1 MSLSDLIF
9 LGNETLMRPF
19 SIGNYQPTSF
29 WNWFWAA
36 SLGSTFYVLIKTQP
50 YLVERTF
57 DPKYNNAYVSRL
69 ITGIVGGVI
78 LAYVLSSSQ
87 IGGDTLKKLGP
98 AVIAII
104 GGFASE
110 AVQQILQRIAEVI
123 TSAVRGDNSAQ
134 VKAQLTIEQAQKA
147 AEGRAKLSDALAALK
162 QNNPA
167 DAIKALD
174 ALDSILTKAPSK

>member
-9 LGNETLMRPF
+9 LGNETLVRPF

-87 IGGDTLKKLGP
+87 IGGDTLKKLGQ
-98 AVIAII
+98 
-104 GGFASE
+104 E
-110 AVQQILQRIAEVI
+110 ILQRIAEVI

-147 AEGRAKLSDALAALK
+147 VEGRAKLSDALAALK

-174 ALDSILTKAPSK
+174 ALDSILTKASSK